1 MTWGDLANKPVSRM
15 ARAFGATLA
24 LALCAVAAGPAK
36 AQSRDRAS
44 TAATAQAVVVAPL
57 ALVANQGLNF
67 GLIAPGPAAG
77 TVTLNPDTLACTTTG
92 PIVRVRTCQP
102 AEFTGM
108 GTRRMRVRIQ
118 IPTTIT
124 LTGPGGAT
132 MLVDN
137 VSLDTTPDL
146 VFVGGNGNGLNNGN
160 RRYEI
165 GPDSGVFTF
174 RVGGR
179 LNVGANQTGGVYNG
193 TFSVLA
199 QYQ

>member
-1 MTWGDLANKPVSRM
+1 MTRGVLANKPVSRT
-15 ARAFGATLA
+15 ARAWCAA
-24 LALCAVAAGPAK
+24 LALVLCAVVAAPAQ
-36 AQSRDRAS
+36 AQSRDRAT

-57 ALVANQGLNF
+57 ALVANQVMNF
-67 GLIAPGPAAG
+67 GLVAPGTAAG
-77 TVTLNPDTLACTTTG
+77 TVTLNPDTLVCSTTG
-92 PIVRVRTCQP
+92 PIVRVRACQP

-124 LTGPGGAT
+124 LAGPGGAS

-137 VSLDTTPDL
+137 VTLDTTPDL
-146 VFVGGNGNGLNNGN
+146 VFIGGNGNGLNNGN

-165 GPDSGVFTF
+165 GPASGIFTF

-179 LNVGANQTGGVYNG
+179 LNVGANQAGGVYSG
-193 TFSVLA
+193 TFTVLA